1 VGQWV
6 KDLALSLLWLG
17 LILGLRTSACH
28 GCGQKKKKKKK
39 KRIDKEICKV
49 LQIYKGKKHILDLS
63 SVLELCFRVSSKS
76 FW

>member
-1 VGQWV
+1 MP
-6 KDLALSLLWLG
+6 KKLLHVMDV
-17 LILGLRTSACH
+17 A
-28 GCGQKKKKKKK
+28 KKKKKKK